1 MPSRMEQKES
11 IELKRH
17 STQEKNKLK
26 LKKNIICPYIVRLQ
40 IQQNKKKTI
49 KVKQTIIDDL
59 MK

>member
-26 LKKNIICPYIVRLQ
+26 LKKKHNLSLYCKTTNSTKQ
-40 IQQNKKKTI
+40 KKKLL
-49 KVKQTIIDDL
+49 K
-59 MK
+59 

>member
-1 MPSRMEQKES
+1 MEQKES